1 MRFSLVAALLPIA
14 LLSAC
19 SGGIV
24 PPSQAGQRAASL
36 PTPQRPSPQ
45 QIEPA
50 RPMAAVRVPATVA
63 GPNAKSAGVTTGPAF
78 DTLGVSEE
86 AARRAL
92 KSFQSSCPAMLRRTD
107 LSGLTVSTD
116 WQPACSAANNGA
128 SADPLRF
135 FAENFEVAQIGDGKA
150 FATGYY
156 IPEIAGSRTR
166 RSGYDVPIYAKP
178 PELVEIDLG
187 EFSDGLK
194 GKKIRGQVKGNR
206 FVPFADRTEIEEGT
220 LQGRGLEIAW
230 AKDAIDFFVLQIQ
243 GSGNLRLP
251 DGGLMKIGY
260 DGQNGRDY
268 TGIGKV
274 MRDRNLLAPGKANM
288 QGITEWLRANPEQG
302 KAIMRENRSWVFFR
316 ELTKTAA
323 VGALN
328 VEVIARTSV
337 AADPMFTPLGA
348 PVFLLMDRA
357 EPNGLWVAQDTGGAI
372 KGANRFD
379 TFWGAGAEAER
390 LAGGMS
396 ARGTAFLLL
405 PIGTIA
411 RIDAGSSPQR

>member
-36 PTPQRPSPQ
+36 PTPQRPTSQ

-50 RPMAAVRVPATVA
+50 KPMAAVPVPATVA
-63 GPNAKSAGVTTGPAF
+63 GPNAKSAGVTAGPAF

-92 KSFQSSCPAMLRRTD
+92 KSFQSSCPALLRRTD

-116 WQPACSAANNGA
+116 WQSACSAANNGA

-166 RSGYDVPIYAKP
+166 RPGYDVPIYAKP

-187 EFSDGLK
+187 EFSEGLK

-206 FVPFADRTEIEEGT
+206 FVPFADRTEIEEGR

-302 KAIMRENRSWVFFR
+302 QAIMRENRSWVFFR

-328 VEVIARTSV
+328 VEVIARATV

-348 PVFLLMDRA
+348 PVFLSMDRA

-405 PIGTIA
+405 PVGTIA
-411 RIDAGSSPQR
+411 RINAGSSPQR